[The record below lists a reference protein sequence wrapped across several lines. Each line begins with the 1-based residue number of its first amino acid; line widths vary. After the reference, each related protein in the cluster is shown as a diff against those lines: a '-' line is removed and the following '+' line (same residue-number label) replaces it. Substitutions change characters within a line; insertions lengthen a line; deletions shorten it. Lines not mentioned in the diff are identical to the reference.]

1 MFYLDKYQH
10 VMEKVKDAFV
20 WVEIPVL
27 NFERAKEF
35 YSKIFDYEMY
45 EENMGPLRM
54 GFLPME
60 RESQGVGGA
69 IVQGQDYVPSKLG
82 AKVYLNGGEDLTV
95 VLDRI
100 DKAGGRVV
108 RPKVKI
114 TDEIGY
120 FAEFEDP
127 EGNHVFLHSKK

>member
-1 MFYLDKYQH
+1 
-10 VMEKVKDAFV
+10 MENVKDAFV

-35 YSKIFDYEMY
+35 YSRIFDYDMY
-45 EENMGPLRM
+45 EEAMGPLRL

-60 RESQGVGGA
+60 RDSQGAGGA
-69 IVQGQDYVPSKLG
+69 IVQGHDYVPSSLG
-82 AKVYLNGGEDLTV
+82 AKVYLNGGADLNV

-100 DKAGGRVV
+100 NTAGGRVV
-108 RPKVKI
+108 RPKTKI
-114 TDEIGY
+114 TDEIGF
-120 FAEFEDP
+120 FAEFEDT